1 MTHCL
6 PGECRRFVDGPMK
19 AGCMTRCVYAEPACE
34 TPRRDSV
41 TLEWYHPMDSR
52 TAAKYHLTSGFVAAE
67 LYATA
72 QARVK
77 ELERDLDVL
86 ATVVRT
92 GSVPLSNFTND
103 EIIRRTAAQAVAIH
117 AERDTLRAEN
127 TGLREERVRLKFT
140 AEELRGVNG
149 ELRERLEAAETL
161 SQQLPYI
168 VEYRR
173 KDGVMWRPMAAY
185 DVEAIALGYAQKC
198 SGENCPWEYR
208 VRQIDVALAA
218 GENT

>member
-34 TPRRDSV
+34 TTRRDSV

-117 AERDTLRAEN
+117 AERDTLRTKNAV
-127 TGLREERVRLKFT
+127 LIVRLGGAKTVLMRCRTVLGNMALENEGAIFNRWPINH
-140 AEELRGVNG
+140 EPLRNDARS
-149 ELRERLEAAETL
+149 L
-161 SQQLPYI
+161 LP
-168 VEYRR
+168 VV
-173 KDGVMWRPMAAY
+173 DT
-185 DVEAIALGYAQKC
+185 
-198 SGENCPWEYR
+198 
-208 VRQIDVALAA
+208 ALAA
-218 GENT
+218 GEKHDQG